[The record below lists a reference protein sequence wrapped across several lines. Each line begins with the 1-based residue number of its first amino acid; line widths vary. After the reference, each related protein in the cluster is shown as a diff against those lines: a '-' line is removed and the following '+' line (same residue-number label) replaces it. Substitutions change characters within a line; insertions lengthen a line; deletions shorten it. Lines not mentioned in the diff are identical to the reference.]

1 MIIETKR
8 ISFET
13 KGRDDVIDVTNEVAG
28 IVGKTKLKNGQ
39 VTVFVVGSTASITTL
54 EYEPGLIQDIKEV
67 GERLAPAGK
76 NYAHDDTWH
85 DGNGHSHLRAA
96 VIGPSLTIPVEN
108 GKMTLGTWQQIVVI
122 DHDNRPR
129 SRKVVV
135 QVFGE

>member
-1 MIIETKR
+1 VIIETKR
-8 ISFET
+8 LSLES
-13 KGRDDVIDVTNEVAG
+13 KGHDDVVDLTNEVAG
-28 IVGKTKLKNGQ
+28 VIASTKLKNGL
-39 VTVFVVGSTASITTL
+39 VTVFVVGSTASVTTL

-67 GERLAPAGK
+67 GERLAPVGK

-96 VIGPSLTIPVEN
+96 MIGPSLTIPVEN

-135 QVFGE
+135 QVMGE